1 MTDAEIATHGAVRRV
16 ADARPVYPCR
26 ISLTDAQA
34 GDEVILTHFEHHAVE
49 SPYRASHAIYVRRG
63 EAQYDAIDQIPAQL
77 RTRLLSVR
85 AFDRA
90 GMLVAAE
97 VLDGDKL
104 EPMIRTMLEEP
115 RADYLHVHFA
125 RPGCYAAKITRA

>member
-1 MTDAEIATHGAVRRV
+1 VCRV
-16 ADARPVYPCR
+16 ADDRPVYPCR
-26 ISLTDAQA
+26 VSLTDAHA
-34 GDEVILTHFEHHAVE
+34 GDEVILTHFEHHAVA

-63 EAQYDAIDQIPAQL
+63 ETQYDAVGQIPAQL

-104 EPMIRTMLEEP
+104 EPMIRTLLEDP

-125 RPGCYAAKITRA
+125 RPGCYAAKVTRG